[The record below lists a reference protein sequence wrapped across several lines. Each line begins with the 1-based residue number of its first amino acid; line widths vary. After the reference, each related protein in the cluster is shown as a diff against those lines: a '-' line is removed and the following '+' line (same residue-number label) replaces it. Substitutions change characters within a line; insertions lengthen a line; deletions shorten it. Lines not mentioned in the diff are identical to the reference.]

1 MPLHHTPLRMAV
13 WGFRNVFLTT
23 DRWHR
28 YYTRFRLKKYHTR
41 QDKLPCMCEYLVV
54 TTSLVAC
61 YKASFQKVQVTS
73 MMRSR
78 ELMRSPNETVQVATF
93 YCLAEKYGAQCTRQ
107 GVIAPT

>member
-1 MPLHHTPLRMAV
+1 
-13 WGFRNVFLTT
+13 
-23 DRWHR
+23 
-28 YYTRFRLKKYHTR
+28 
-41 QDKLPCMCEYLVV
+41 MCEYLVV